1 MRVRGRID
9 DNQKEV
15 VSQLRKLGVS
25 VAITSMLGKGFPD
38 LVLGHQNKNFLIE
51 LKDGSK
57 TKSRKTLTEDEAK
70 FFNDWRG
77 QVDKCESLDDICRI
91 IGIKMI

>member
-38 LVLGHQNKNFLIE
+38 LVLGYQNKNFLIE
-51 LKDGSK
+51 LKDGAKVKSK
-57 TKSRKTLTEDEAK
+57 KGLTMDEAK
-70 FFNDWRG
+70 FFTVWKG
-77 QVDKCESLDDICRI
+77 QCDKCESLEEICKI
-91 IGIKMI
+91 MGIKLM

>member
-25 VAITSMLGKGFPD
+25 VAITSMMGKGFPD
-38 LVLGHQNKNFLIE
+38 LVLGHQNKNYLIE
-51 LKDGSK
+51 LKDGNK
-57 TKSRKTLTEDEAK
+57 TKSRKTLTEDEEK

>member
-38 LVLGHQNKNFLIE
+38 LVLGHQNKNYLIE
-51 LKDGSK
+51 LKDGNK

-77 QVDKCESLDDICRI
+77 QCNKCESLDDICRI
-91 IGIKMI
+91 IGIKLL

>member
-38 LVLGHQNKNFLIE
+38 LVLGHQNKNYLIE

-57 TKSRKTLTEDEAK
+57 TKSRKTLTEDEEK

-77 QVDKCESLDDICRI
+77 SVCKCENIDEILKYIEY
-91 IGIKMI
+91 GG

>member
-38 LVLGHQNKNFLIE
+38 LVLGHQNKNYLIE

-57 TKSRKTLTEDEAK
+57 TKSRKTLTEDEEK

>member
-1 MRVRGRID
+1 MRIRGRID

-38 LVLGHQNKNFLIE
+38 LVLGYQNKNYLIE
-51 LKDGSK
+51 LKDGAKVKSK
-57 TKSRKTLTEDEAK
+57 KGLTMDEAK
-70 FFNDWRG
+70 FHTAWKG
-77 QVDKCESLDDICRI
+77 QVNKCESLDEICKI
-91 IGIKMI
+91 IGIKLI

>member
-77 QVDKCESLDDICRI
+77 QVDKCESLDDICKI
-91 IGIKMI
+91 IGIKLL

>member
-57 TKSRKTLTEDEAK
+57 TKSRKTLTEDEEK

>member
-38 LVLGHQNKNFLIE
+38 LVLGHQNKNYLIE
-51 LKDGSK
+51 LKDGNK
-57 TKSRKTLTEDEAK
+57 TKSRKTLTEDEEK

>member
-91 IGIKMI
+91 IGIKLL

>member
-38 LVLGHQNKNFLIE
+38 LVLGHQNKNY
-51 LKDGSK
+51 
-57 TKSRKTLTEDEAK
+57 LTHCLA
-70 FFNDWRG
+70 
-77 QVDKCESLDDICRI
+77 
-91 IGIKMI
+91 

>member
-70 FFNDWRG
+70 FFNDWKG

-91 IGIKMI
+91 IGI

>member
-38 LVLGHQNKNFLIE
+38 LVLGHQNKNYLIE

-57 TKSRKTLTEDEAK
+57 TKSRKTLTEDEQK
-70 FFNDWRG
+70 FFDCWLG
-77 QVDKCESLDDICRI
+77 QVDKVESIDDICRI
-91 IGIKMI
+91 IGIKLL

>member
-38 LVLGHQNKNFLIE
+38 FICGYMGKNWMIE
-51 LKDGSK
+51 LKDGAKS
-57 TKSRKTLTEDEAK
+57 KSRKTLTEDEAK

>member
-38 LVLGHQNKNFLIE
+38 LVLGHQNKNYLIE

>member
-38 LVLGHQNKNFLIE
+38 LVLGHQNKNYLIE
-51 LKDGSK
+51 LKDGNK

-70 FFNDWRG
+70 FFNDWKG
-77 QVDKCESLDDICRI
+77 QVDKCESLDDICKV
-91 IGIKMI
+91 IGIILF

>member
-38 LVLGHQNKNFLIE
+38 LVLGHQNKNYLIE
-51 LKDGSK
+51 LKDGNK

-70 FFNDWRG
+70 FFNDWKG

-91 IGIKMI
+91 IGIKLL

>member
-38 LVLGHQNKNFLIE
+38 LVLGYQNKNYLIE

-57 TKSRKTLTEDEAK
+57 TKSRKTLTEDEQK
-70 FFNDWRG
+70 FFDGWLG
-77 QVDKCESLDDICRI
+77 QVDKVESIEDICKI
-91 IGIKMI
+91 IGIKLI

>member
-57 TKSRKTLTEDEAK
+57 TKSRKTLTEDEEK

-91 IGIKMI
+91 IGI